1 MRFICVSCFGA
12 QKRRKCIGRRTQ
24 TAIAVTLS
32 YHRIYITNI
41 TTMIRPTTL
50 LLSRGRYSSMMDLGG
65 VGQAAVTKKINVGKN
80 NKVRAICLDFHLI
93 TRSIEE
99 RRALAE
105 KEIENGRIQNSIENA
120 ASKSESSSADTIQP
134 DTSVIQSFANM
145 LGVQLGGLGDSINHK
160 TKQQDDLSG
169 ILGNDYKSE
178 PEQKVTTPKKV
189 ITPLSSHSDI
199 RSKYSQKLRNKI
211 EGGVAGLDL
220 ANSEREGTLKKG
232 DASMHLTAR
241 NLISAEGAAGSST
254 SSSRWLATT
263 GVGKLL
269 SFVDGRSMQIVLLPL
284 PSTPSMPQSDE
295 DVKRTLEEMTSLT
308 RQLPNVN
315 FDLLIADGRR
325 RGQVVTEGQNDNA
338 AQDVL
343 ANVLSK
349 MDTVDPIQFVL
360 VSDRDD
366 YLGAGRDLGMF
377 TARVRPKNK
386 RRGLTTNYN
395 VDDVGSVQEVI
406 NDINGVSFNSALKA
420 K

>member
-1 MRFICVSCFGA
+1 M
-12 QKRRKCIGRRTQ
+12 
-24 TAIAVTLS
+24 LD
-32 YHRIYITNI
+32 
-41 TTMIRPTTL
+41 M
-50 LLSRGRYSSMMDLGG
+50 GG
-65 VGQAAVTKKINVGKN
+65 VGQAAVTKRINVGKN
-80 NKVRAICLDFHLI
+80 NKIRAICLDFNLI

-105 KEIENGRIQNSIENA
+105 AQVENDRIQNNIANNDA
-120 ASKSESSSADTIQP
+120 TATSSAATITNIQP
-134 DTSVIQSFANM
+134 DTSAVQSFANL
-145 LGVQLGGLGDSINHK
+145 LGVKLGDTAHK
-160 TKQQDDLSG
+160 RKQEDDDDLSG
-169 ILGNDYKSE
+169 LLGNIDSSVV
-178 PEQKVTTPKKV
+178 PEKKDPAPRKA
-189 ITPLSSHSDI
+189 ITPLSRATDI
-199 RSKYSQKLRNKI
+199 RDKYAQKLRDKI
-211 EGGVAGLDL
+211 EGGVAGLEL
-220 ANSEREGTLKKG
+220 AKFEKDDTLKRG

-241 NLISAEGAAGSST
+241 KLISADGAKGAST

-284 PSTPSMPQSDE
+284 PSTPAMPQTDD

-308 RQLPNVN
+308 KQLPNVN

-325 RGQVVTEGQNDNA
+325 RGKVGTDEQDHNT

-343 ANVLSK
+343 SNVLSK
-349 MDTVDPIQFVL
+349 MNDIDPIQYLL

-366 YLGAGRDLGMF
+366 YLGAARDQGMF
-377 TARVRPKNK
+377 TVRVRPKNK

-420 K
+420 R

>member
-1 MRFICVSCFGA
+1 M
-12 QKRRKCIGRRTQ
+12 
-24 TAIAVTLS
+24 
-32 YHRIYITNI
+32 
-41 TTMIRPTTL
+41 MRPTTFL
-50 LLSRGRYSSMMDLGG
+50 FRGKYSSMLDMGG
-65 VGQAAVTKKINVGKN
+65 VGQAAATQRINVGKN

-99 RRALAE
+99 RRALAD
-105 KEIENGRIQNSIENA
+105 KEIENGRIRNNIANA
-120 ASKSESSSADTIQP
+120 SSKSESAANKSPIQP
-134 DTSVIQSFANM
+134 DTSVVQSFANL
-145 LGVQLGGLGDSINHK
+145 LGVKLGDSAGIK
-160 TKQQDDLSG
+160 TKRQEDDLSG
-169 ILGNDYKSE
+169 ILGNFHNSE
-178 PEQKVTTPKKV
+178 SEQKQPTPKKV
-189 ITPLSSHSDI
+189 ITSSPHSDI

-220 ANSEREGTLKKG
+220 ANFAKEDTLKRG
-232 DASMHLTAR
+232 DASVHLAAR

-295 DVKRTLEEMTSLT
+295 DVKRTFEEMTSLT
-308 RQLPNVN
+308 KQLPNVN

-325 RGQVVTEGQNDNA
+325 RNQVGTEQQNDNT

-377 TARVRPKNK
+377 TVRVRPKNQ

-395 VDDVGSVQEVI
+395 VDDIGSVQEVI
-406 NDINGVSFNSALKA
+406 NDINGVSFNSTLKA
-420 K
+420 M

>member
-1 MRFICVSCFGA
+1 
-12 QKRRKCIGRRTQ
+12 
-24 TAIAVTLS
+24 
-32 YHRIYITNI
+32 
-41 TTMIRPTTL
+41 MIRPTAFL
-50 LLSRGRYSSMMDLGG
+50 FRGRYSSMLDMGG
-65 VGQAAVTKKINVGKN
+65 VGQAAATKRINVGKN
-80 NKVRAICLDFHLI
+80 NKIRAVCLDFHLI

-105 KEIENGRIQNSIENA
+105 EEIENVRIQNNIANDA
-120 ASKSESSSADTIQP
+120 ATSAVIQP
-134 DTSVIQSFANM
+134 DTSVVQSFANLM
-145 LGVQLGGLGDSINHK
+145 GVKLGDSVHK
-160 TKQQDDLSG
+160 KKQEEDDLSG
-169 ILGNDYKSE
+169 LLGSIDSSVPEKKE
-178 PEQKVTTPKKV
+178 PVLPKKAL
-189 ITPLSSHSDI
+189 TSPSHSTDI

-220 ANSEREGTLKKG
+220 AKSEKEDTLKRG
-232 DASMHLTAR
+232 DASMHMAAR
-241 NLISAEGAAGSST
+241 HLMSTEGAAGTST

-284 PSTPSMPQSDE
+284 PSTPAMPQSDD

-308 RQLPNVN
+308 KQLPNVN

-325 RGQVVTEGQNDNA
+325 RGEVGTERQNEST

-343 ANVLSK
+343 SNALSK
-349 MDTVDPIQFVL
+349 MGDIEPIQFLL

-366 YLGAGRDLGMF
+366 YLGAARDLNMY
-377 TARVRPKNK
+377 TVRVRPKNK

-420 K
+420 R

>member
-1 MRFICVSCFGA
+1 M
-12 QKRRKCIGRRTQ
+12 
-24 TAIAVTLS
+24 
-32 YHRIYITNI
+32 
-41 TTMIRPTTL
+41 RPTASL
-50 LLSRGRYSSMMDLGG
+50 FRGRYSSMLDMGG
-65 VGQAAVTKKINVGKN
+65 VGQAAVTKRINVGKN
-80 NKVRAICLDFHLI
+80 NKIRAVCLDFNLI

-105 KEIENGRIQNSIENA
+105 AQVENDRIQNSIANDA
-120 ASKSESSSADTIQP
+120 TATSSSAATINNIQP
-134 DTSVIQSFANM
+134 DTSAVQSFANL
-145 LGVQLGGLGDSINHK
+145 LGVKLGDTAHK
-160 TKQQDDLSG
+160 RKQEEDDDLSG
-169 ILGNDYKSE
+169 LLGNIGDSVV
-178 PEQKVTTPKKV
+178 PEKKDPV
-189 ITPLSSHSDI
+189 PRKAITPLSRATDI
-199 RSKYSQKLRNKI
+199 RDKYAQKLRNKI
-211 EGGVAGLDL
+211 EGGVAGLEL
-220 ANSEREGTLKKG
+220 AKFEKDDTLKRG

-241 NLISAEGAAGSST
+241 KLISADSATTSST

-284 PSTPSMPQSDE
+284 PSTPAMPQTDD

-308 RQLPNVN
+308 KQLPNVN

-325 RGQVVTEGQNDNA
+325 RGKVGTDAQDDNT

-343 ANVLSK
+343 SNVLSK
-349 MDTVDPIQFVL
+349 MDGIDPIQYLL

-366 YLGAGRDLGMF
+366 YLGAARDHGMF
-377 TARVRPKNK
+377 TVRVRPKNK

-420 K
+420 R